1 MARNLCRLPPEWCNY
16 ISQLCQQ
23 FDDKQPSPP
32 SRITFGDCP
41 QRLESYVQTPLM
53 YLMPP
58 IILWSPLEQFPMM
71 KTKLCTCPK
80 CNSGEVIL
88 HPSTWRDGTKSRRS
102 EPRKVYGE
110 DGVTLLVGRVYTCSK
125 GHEVIGYHPSILEK
139 IPACFIPF
147 DLWHITGFTRKASLS
162 IISLITSG
170 ISIHGISEILFQKQT
185 AWYCCQRN
193 KYLELCG
200 RNASSFPSLST
211 WQQCFPSSLPSQH
224 VVAGCFLDNFWT
236 KEAIYKKHMLMT
248 SIDDKCG
255 WLSCDHTFASAGKY
269 NACMAN
275 KVF

>member
-1 MARNLCRLPPEWCNY
+1 MAKNLCRLPPEWCNY

-170 ISIHGISEILFQKQT
+170 ISIHGIYFFKSRLLGIAVSETNIWNYVEEMPVVSL
-185 AWYCCQRN
+185 
-193 KYLELCG
+193 LCPPG
-200 RNASSFPSLST
+200 NSAFH
-211 WQQCFPSSLPSQH
+211 LPFHHS
-224 VVAGCFLDNFWT
+224 
-236 KEAIYKKHMLMT
+236 ML
-248 SIDDKCG
+248 
-255 WLSCDHTFASAGKY
+255 
-269 NACMAN
+269 
-275 KVF
+275 